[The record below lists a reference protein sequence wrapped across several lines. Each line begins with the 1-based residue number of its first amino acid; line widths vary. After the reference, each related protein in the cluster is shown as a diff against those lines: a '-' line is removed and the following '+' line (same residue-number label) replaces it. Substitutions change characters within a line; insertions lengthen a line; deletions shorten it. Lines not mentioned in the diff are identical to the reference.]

1 MQRKKLGDEMR
12 HAKKKSRKK
21 FLWIIGIAIIII
33 CFFLWKNDHGPNGMP
48 SNYHADQVNLNVKAA
63 VAIDA
68 KNENVIYAKNAN
80 QSLPIASMTKLL
92 TVYLTLK
99 AIKEKKISWDTTV
112 SPTQEI
118 INLSFNPD
126 YAGVPLSLGQKYT
139 VRELYDAALIK
150 SANNA
155 ARMLAIA
162 VSGSETNFLN
172 QMRQQAN
179 KWKLYNVKLVTVD
192 GLPEKNKNFL
202 GMTTTIE
209 NKMSANDMAI
219 IARKLVT
226 DYPEVLSTTK
236 VAKSDFRNT
245 LMTNSNKMLSGL
257 SDYDPNYPVDGL
269 KTGTTDGAG
278 ACFTCTMNKNNKRV
292 ITVILGAQNDNER
305 FSETKK
311 LLNYSF
317 N

>member
-118 INLSFNPD
+118 INLSSNPD

-192 GLPEKNKNFL
+192 GLPESK
-202 GMTTTIE
+202 
-209 NKMSANDMAI
+209 
-219 IARKLVT
+219 
-226 DYPEVLSTTK
+226 
-236 VAKSDFRNT
+236 
-245 LMTNSNKMLSGL
+245 
-257 SDYDPNYPVDGL
+257 
-269 KTGTTDGAG
+269 
-278 ACFTCTMNKNNKRV
+278 
-292 ITVILGAQNDNER
+292 
-305 FSETKK
+305 
-311 LLNYSF
+311 
-317 N
+317 